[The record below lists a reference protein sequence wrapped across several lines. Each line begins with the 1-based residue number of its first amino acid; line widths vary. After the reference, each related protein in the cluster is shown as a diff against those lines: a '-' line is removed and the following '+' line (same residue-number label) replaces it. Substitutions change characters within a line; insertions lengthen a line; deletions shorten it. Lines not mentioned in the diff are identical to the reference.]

1 MLASES
7 LRKGRESRS
16 AVSLDELIP
25 ADHIIRKIDAAVQWE
40 KRAAPLRVWY
50 SQERGRPAFEP
61 EVLLGV
67 ALLRHIYRLDSLR
80 GAVSEMQTNL
90 IYRWFLGC
98 PLDQPVPHFSTI
110 SSNMLHRIPG
120 EVFDEAFAQALSDIL
135 DAGVLSPEEVLYPS
149 PFLKED
155 GWYGQLCSLY
165 IPARG
170 QISFSVPEERKEKPA
185 AAGQIPFGL

>member
-7 LRKGRESRS
+7 LQKGRENKSI
-16 AVSLDELIP
+16 VSLDELIP
-25 ADHIIRKIDAAVQWE
+25 EDHIIRKIDAAVEWE

-61 EVLLGV
+61 EVLLAV

-90 IYRWFLGC
+90 LYRWFLGC
-98 PLDQPVPHFSTI
+98 SLDQPVPHFSTI

-120 EVFDEAFAQALSDIL
+120 EAFDEAFALALSDVL
-135 DAGVLSPEEVLYPS
+135 DAGVLSAEEVLYPS
-149 PFLKED
+149 SYLKEE
-155 GWYGQLCSLY
+155 GWYERLCSRY
-165 IPARG
+165 IPARN
-170 QISFSVPEERKEKPA
+170 QISLSVPEEKKAVPETV
-185 AAGQIPFGL
+185 GQIPFGL